1 MWFHVPSGKT
11 ASIWDTLT
19 HERSGLIA
27 GNSTGDIACD
37 SYHKYK
43 EDVAMLKQMGV
54 SNYYVSPL
62 PYTHL
67 SEILL

>member
-1 MWFHVPSGKT
+1 MLAHFLTPTLVKYYSKHC
-11 ASIWDTLT
+11 IDT
-19 HERSGLIA
+19 
-27 GNSTGDIACD
+27 ACD